1 MTMKSKMP
9 RLLVDYDG
17 VGDFGEAEAEA
28 AELENVIA
36 VVIDNVAMSE
46 NLDEETIVNS
56 NLWKKD
62 VGVHSTGGVNAR
74 VKVHMFVSDRQM
86 NDWRH

>member
-1 MTMKSKMP
+1 MTMKSKMS

-17 VGDFGEAEAEA
+17 PGDFEAGNFEAEAEA

-46 NLDEETIVNS
+46 NLDEKTVVNS
-56 NLWKKD
+56 NL
-62 VGVHSTGGVNAR
+62 S
-74 VKVHMFVSDRQM
+74 
-86 NDWRH
+86 